1 MFRFADPIYFV
12 LLVPFILAWVMRKK
26 RKEYGILFPAPFWT
40 VSHVRT
46 LRIVFLQFSEIALFS
61 GLCLAIL
68 ALARPQRFLVKT
80 DVLKESI
87 AIEMVLDVSGSMA
100 LADISNPRD
109 TNALVQTRLD
119 SAKTLFSNFIK
130 RRENDFVGTITF
142 GGYATTVCP
151 LTFDHSVALEI
162 VRQIQIPK
170 AIFSES
176 GLILNRDELLT
187 AIGDAIMT
195 AIARLK
201 NAPHKKR
208 IIVLLTDGESNTGL
222 VRPEDAAKVALREG
236 IKIYTIGVG
245 PSSTS
250 EINDANAEG
259 HDAFLLRQIAETTRG
274 RYFSASDIKEL
285 ESAMR
290 EIDALEKTIVKTHN
304 FELVEELFPWFLAPA
319 IVMMAS
325 AFTMR
330 IILYGKVV

>member
-12 LLVPFILAWVMRKK
+12 LLVPFILAWIMRKK
-26 RKEYGILFPAPFWT
+26 REEYGILFSAPFWT
-40 VSHVRT
+40 VSHIRT
-46 LRIVFLQFSEIALFS
+46 WRIVFLQISEIALFG

-68 ALARPQRFLVKT
+68 ALAKPQKFFIKS

-100 LADISNPRD
+100 LADISNPKD

-119 SAKTLFSNFIK
+119 SAKTSFSEFIK
-130 RRENDFVGTITF
+130 RRENDFVGIITF

-151 LTFDHSVALEI
+151 LTFDHRAVLEI
-162 VRQIQIPK
+162 VRQVQIHR
-170 AIFSES
+170 AIFGES

-201 NAPHKKR
+201 NAPQKTK

-236 IKIYTIGVG
+236 IRIYTIGVA
-245 PSSTS
+245 PSTTS
-250 EINDANAEG
+250 KNDDANAEG
-259 HDAFLLRQIAETTRG
+259 HDAFLLSQIAETTRG
-274 RYFSASDIKEL
+274 RYFSASDIRGL

-290 EIDALEKTIVKTHN
+290 EIDAMEKTIVETHN
-304 FELVEELFPWFLAPA
+304 FELVKELFPWFLAPA
-319 IVMMAS
+319 IVMIAS
-325 AFTMR
+325 AFAMR
-330 IILYGKVV
+330 IILYGRVV